1 MNDLFEEPANL
12 ALALEDADISYTPSV
27 ELGQTPEQLFKRL
40 HEQVPWRE
48 ERITVWG
55 KSHLQPRLFA
65 WYGDAQA
72 SYSYSGIQLTP
83 LPWLDELRQLRDRLA
98 MHCNSSFNSVLVN
111 LYRNERDS
119 MGMHADDE
127 AELGPQPVIASLSLG
142 EQRRFVLKH
151 KYRKELKSHRLTL
164 GSGSLLLMRGDTQR
178 YWKHGIPKES
188 KPCGPRINLTFRN
201 IGS

>member
-1 MNDLFEEPANL
+1 MNGLFDEPASH
-12 ALALEDADISYTPSV
+12 ALPLEDADISYATNI

-40 HEQVPWRE
+40 YEQVQWRE
-48 ERITVWG
+48 ESITVWG

-65 WYGDAQA
+65 WYGDAHA
-72 SYSYSGIQLTP
+72 SYRYSGIQLTP
-83 LPWLDELRQLRDRLA
+83 LPWLAELLQLRDRLA
-98 MHCNSSFNSVLVN
+98 RHCNCSFNSVLVN

-151 KYRKELKSHRLTL
+151 KYRKELKSYSLTL
-164 GSGSLLLMRGDTQR
+164 GNGSLVLMRGDTQR
-178 YWKHGIPKES
+178 YWKHGVPKES
-188 KPCGPRINLTFRN
+188 RPCGPRINLTFRN
-201 IGS
+201 IG